1 MKATTPNKVLTS
13 SELINEILTSLSI
26 HTRKIQSSRYVPHMP
41 EFSYRHQDFY
51 GFDIEEVRSDGTL
64 IEWES
69 DLDVLV
75 AIFSPLILVEKSV
88 VKLQKQ

>member
-1 MKATTPNKVLTS
+1 
-13 SELINEILTSLSI
+13 
-26 HTRKIQSSRYVPHMP
+26 MP

-51 GFDIEEVRSDGTL
+51 GFDIGKVRSDGTL

-88 VKLQKQ
+88 VKVQKQ